1 MVRINYTEHIVF
13 PGGIEVE
20 FYYDCTVDFDN
31 KALCPV
37 TAKCTGDQVYYDGA
51 KVCKWENV
59 PGLWKIIKQ
68 YNDWAG
74 FENRIIEKASY
85 QHEFLKAA

>member
-1 MVRINYTEHIVF
+1 MVQISHTEHIVF

-20 FYYDCTVDFDN
+20 FFYDCTVDFNDQDN
-31 KALCPV
+31 PV

-59 PGLWKIIKQ
+59 PGLWKMVKQ
-68 YNDWAG
+68 YGDWAG
-74 FENRIIEKASY
+74 FEGRVIETATAQFK
-85 QHEFLKAA
+85 QAA